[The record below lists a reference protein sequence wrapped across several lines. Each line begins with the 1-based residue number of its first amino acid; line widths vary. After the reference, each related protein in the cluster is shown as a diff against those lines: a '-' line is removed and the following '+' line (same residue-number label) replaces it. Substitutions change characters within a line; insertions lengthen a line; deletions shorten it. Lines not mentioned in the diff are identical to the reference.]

1 MEFRQFVLIASALL
15 DASRHL
21 AKCDSHTYDS
31 AGHIHSNIDDQTLFL
46 GEKLKKEF
54 DTLSLDESRRR
65 LR

>member
-1 MEFRQFVLIASALL
+1 MEFIQFILIASTLL
-15 DASRHL
+15 DASRYL
-21 AKCDSHTYDS
+21 VKCDSHTFDS
-31 AGHIHSNIDDQTLFL
+31 AGHIHSNSDDQKLFL

>member
-1 MEFRQFVLIASALL
+1 MDIKLFAIFALTYL
-15 DASRHL
+15 DFLSHI
-21 AKCDSHTYDS
+21 KCDSHTFDS
-31 AGHIHSNIDDQTLFL
+31 SGHTHSTLDDQKLFL